1 MPSLH
6 PLLSWA
12 LVASSSIGLAACG
25 GGGGSGSIQPGVFGT
40 GVATSEAADRF
51 FVQDPGIAPPI
62 LESTQPSLS
71 TVFNNASGSPDMAAA
86 SLGRIL
92 SVLTAVSPEPLI
104 ASRLG
109 GLQFGMPAASSVPAG
124 QLMDRNGNGIFDL
137 GDSLVRGG
145 TSGSETIDL
154 VGFSSTTTGPAA
166 LLRITYA
173 NFQAAAGGPTL
184 SGVARVF
191 YERTGTN
198 TSTTS
203 NKITLGN
210 SQYSVAG
217 GVLPANNPGTFK
229 VRRSVFQERASLLP
243 LRGLE
248 LLYEGPSPGLADVF
262 AVLLQTDPNAPLIF
276 NSGPTA
282 GGLGTAFSAGG
293 TLVGLVSTASGAVAT
308 SARLLA
314 QPTAQNIFTA
324 QVFNEGAAQS
334 ATPAAQASGIPL
346 TNILN
351 GSFDLVVPPN

>member
-1 MPSLH
+1 
-6 PLLSWA
+6 
-12 LVASSSIGLAACG
+12 
-25 GGGGSGSIQPGVFGT
+25 
-40 GVATSEAADRF
+40 
-51 FVQDPGIAPPI
+51 
-62 LESTQPSLS
+62 
-71 TVFNNASGSPDMAAA
+71 MAAV

-124 QLMDRNGNGIFDL
+124 QLVDRNGNGIFDL
-137 GDSLVRGG
+137 GDSLVRAG

-184 SGVARVF
+184 SGIARVF

-217 GVLPANNPGTFK
+217 GALPANNPGTFK

-262 AVLLQTDPNAPLIF
+262 AVLLQTDPNAPLMF

-282 GGLGTAFSAGG
+282 GGPGTAFSAGG

-314 QPTAQNIFTA
+314 QPTGSDAFTA
-324 QVFNEGAAQS
+324 QVFNPGAAQN
-334 ATPAAQASGIPL
+334 ATPAAQTSGISL
-346 TNILN
+346 TNILSGN
-351 GSFDLVVPPN
+351 FNL